1 MGWNSKQNK
10 HVMAT
15 FFTLLENLQQN
26 VTEQIYQIL
35 TDMVE
40 TKIRLSLDA
49 NMLADIRR
57 DRIRN

>member
-1 MGWNSKQNK
+1 
-10 HVMAT
+10 MAT

-35 TDMVE
+35 TDMVD
-40 TKIRLSLDA
+40 TKIRLYLDA
-49 NMLADIRR
+49 NMFADIRR